1 MVKYNCHK
9 TILQTRTPAEVHLR
23 RILSPAWLLIIA
35 LVILAAGLIF
45 LNPNL
50 RPGAA
55 NPQEAAFPGITLALT
70 AEAKES
76 LQVTGDAFPAEA
88 AGFSAYYRRGSPGSY
103 SLNKGKV
110 DAHVFG
116 PRLPDSTPLR
126 AGPAGVIEMGD
137 NYTIAK
143 LTLDNIDDLPSDV
156 NLYYDTEGWIVA
168 YLPTNAPSSQ
178 IWQAREIDEE
188 NPRFTTI
195 NHTLL
200 DAINVVIDE
209 ALSETAVTYAQLNYY
224 HWQHED
230 ANQFLMLASSQATQG
245 TYPIAF
251 TIPTAFDVAE
261 VSATMWV
268 AQGSN
273 TTAPCAIMALDAETL
288 VSKCAKGLYHKTVD
302 LYQLGKNPAHNFTLT
317 QSDSNQGASGALLMV
332 VYAKPTSSS

>member
-1 MVKYNCHK
+1 M
-9 TILQTRTPAEVHLR
+9 R

-55 NPQEAAFPGITLALT
+55 NPPEAAFPGITLALT

-178 IWQAREIDEE
+178 IWQARKIDKE
-188 NPRFTTI
+188 NPSFTTI
-195 NHTLL
+195 EHTLL
-200 DAINVVIDE
+200 DAINVVIEE
-209 ALSETAVTYAQLNYY
+209 ALKETAIDYANKDLGYY

-230 ANQFLMLASSQATQG
+230 ADQFLMMAVSRGDTSSS
-245 TYPIAF
+245 YSVPF
-251 TIPTAFDVAE
+251 TIPEAFDVAE
-261 VSATMWV
+261 VSATMWI
-268 AQGSN
+268 AQGAN
-273 TTAPCAIMALDAETL
+273 TTAPCAIMALDEETL
-288 VSKCAKGLYHKTVD
+288 VSECTKGLYHATVD

-317 QSDSNQGASGALLMV
+317 QSVSDQGASGALLMV